1 MQRKICPTTKNRKDT
16 RILASANIRVSFIGC
31 HREEQFVLHRGEELL
46 VSGLVRSVVRAEGE
60 EIADLLV
67 EDQAVCGTWIE
78 QGAIWHRLA
87 TLFFSGCRIIR
98 ELIPKVTVEFSD
110 DNGLL
115 VLHAQTE
122 VVDVASKL
130 LTVDE
135 H

>member
-1 MQRKICPTTKNRKDT
+1 MTHPTLLT
-16 RILASANIRVSFIGC
+16 GY
-31 HREEQFVLHRGEELL
+31 REEQFVLHRGEELL

-87 TLFFSGCRIIR
+87 NLFFSGCRIIR